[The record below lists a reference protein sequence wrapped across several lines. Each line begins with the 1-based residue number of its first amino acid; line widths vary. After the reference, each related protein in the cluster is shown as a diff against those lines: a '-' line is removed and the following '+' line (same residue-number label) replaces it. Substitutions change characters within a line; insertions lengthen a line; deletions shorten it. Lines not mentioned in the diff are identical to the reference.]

1 MRRVCGIGYL
11 VAFVC
16 MACAGV
22 VLADDFVEDVYYW
35 PSATP
40 RNTNEAPTP
49 HYSSRAKEIIFIEDS
64 SASQHPDTVRAII
77 RDVKPS
83 EYNRQN

>member
-1 MRRVCGIGYL
+1 ML
-11 VAFVC
+11 AFVC
-16 MACAGV
+16 LTCAGIV
-22 VLADDFVEDVYYW
+22 WADDFVEDVYYW

-49 HYSSRAKEIIFIEDS
+49 HYSPRAKEIIFIEDS
-64 SASQHPDTVRAII
+64 ASAQHPDTVRAII
-77 RDVKPS
+77 RDIQPS